1 MTIVE
6 NLFLI
11 AGFLVVGAGI
21 VATFR
26 AKNYERQMRQ
36 L

>member
-11 AGFLVVGAGI
+11 AGFVVVGVGV
-21 VATFR
+21 VATWR
-26 AKNYERQMRQ
+26 ARNYVRQMRQ
-36 L
+36 S